1 MRRFLALLFAVFA
14 LSLAG
19 CGTPSQD
26 PDIQKHSGSRRFP
39 VKDMPACHRVRFF
52 RNSGLWRRANASPF

>member
-1 MRRFLALLFAVFA
+1 LPPTCIDIRIERTIIGSFAITIWEVNMRRFLALLFAVFA

-26 PDIQKHSGSRRFP
+26 PDIQKHSG
-39 VKDMPACHRVRFF
+39 V
-52 RNSGLWRRANASPF
+52 GGSP

>member
-1 MRRFLALLFAVFA
+1 MRRFLAALFAVFA

-26 PDIQKHSGSRRFP
+26 PDIQKHSG
-39 VKDMPACHRVRFF
+39 V
-52 RNSGLWRRANASPF
+52 GGSP